1 MITCFHEIH
10 PSELSSE
17 EIRVEEHPL
26 NMLYFKAFVTAR
38 KRAHSVHS
46 QALDMPRVSPA
57 VRKRAI
63 GMLRAKHVRC
73 QHSQTLWNKSF
84 HCVPTGFSR
93 ADDLPR
99 SDQPPV
105 TKPEQTNKSERFI
118 CEVSVFLTAVCS
130 GFSCKTMG
138 VKCIAECSVMLQT
151 PARLSERCLLCVCV
165 MYGRTFNIFI
175 SELPNI
181 FNYRWWICCKWSRC
195 QREVFVIV

>member
-138 VKCIAECSVMLQT
+138 VKCKFLQHCGVFCYVTDASATVWEML
-151 PARLSERCLLCVCV
+151 ALCLCDVWQN
-165 MYGRTFNIFI
+165 F
-175 SELPNI
+175 
-181 FNYRWWICCKWSRC
+181 
-195 QREVFVIV
+195 